1 MKFKTFTWYYF
12 YVKTFSVVVTVVLSL
27 GVLFGTTEV
36 LAQTGTDP
44 QQFDSQIGENGE
56 SGSQFVPCSGTN
68 CSACHFASLANNI
81 VDWLI
86 MMLALVFTIIV
97 IVSGFRLVTSGGNQN
112 AKSAAKKSVTN
123 AFVGL
128 LLVLAA
134 WLVIDTI
141 MRALVGDD
149 GKVGDAPW
157 GQIECWEQRRS
168 TEIAYKPDVFV
179 YTAKDVDE
187 TFGTVST
194 AGANTYSAGNCTPAK
209 LESMGMNST
218 QANVFSCIAA
228 AESNCNNNA
237 TARGSS
243 ARGIFQITRGWNDKC
258 HNLNLPQ
265 CSAAA
270 GVSGDLNCSQ
280 AFKIGTHDPRP
291 GKETEALRC
300 DKAASNQR
308 CNVAAALCLY
318 NNGGYGHWLG
328 TPQAPHRKQIACVKK
343 YGG

>member
-1 MKFKTFTWYYF
+1 M
-12 YVKTFSVVVTVVLSL
+12 
-27 GVLFGTTEV
+27 
-36 LAQTGTDP
+36 
-44 QQFDSQIGENGE
+44 
-56 SGSQFVPCSGTN
+56 
-68 CSACHFASLANNI
+68 
-81 VDWLI
+81 
-86 MMLALVFTIIV
+86 
-97 IVSGFRLVTSGGNQN
+97 
-112 AKSAAKKSVTN
+112 
-123 AFVGL
+123 
-128 LLVLAA
+128 
-134 WLVIDTI
+134 IDTI